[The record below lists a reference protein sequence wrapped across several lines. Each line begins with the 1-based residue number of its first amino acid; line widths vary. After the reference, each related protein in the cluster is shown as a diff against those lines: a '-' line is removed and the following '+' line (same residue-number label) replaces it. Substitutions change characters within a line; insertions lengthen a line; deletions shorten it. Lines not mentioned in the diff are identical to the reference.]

1 MTETKPTVLVTRRMP
16 AAVLDQLAQS
26 CAVDLHP
33 GTDDLTHDVLCARV
47 RGKDGLICMF
57 NDRIDAAVIA
67 AAESLRVIATVAVGF
82 DNIDVEAAKV
92 VQAARGAEKTL
103 ISDVRVFDV
112 FEGASLGE
120 GKKSLAITVV
130 LQPTENT
137 LTDEEIE
144 GISQKIVQAVEK
156 VTGGTLRA

>member
-1 MTETKPTVLVTRRMP
+1 MSAFQPIERDFAFV
-16 AAVLDQLAQS
+16 
-26 CAVDLHP
+26 VD
-33 GTDDLTHDVLCARV
+33 
-47 RGKDGLICMF
+47 
-57 NDRIDAAVIA
+57 
-67 AAESLRVIATVAVGF
+67 
-82 DNIDVEAAKV
+82 IDVEAAKV

-156 VTGGTLRA
+156 VTGGTLRT